1 MSPTVPNK
9 RANAIAEKGEP
20 GAVRNSPF
28 ATFPFSVKE
37 NRELQRAVDQ
47 KLSDLAGKL

>member
-20 GAVRNSPF
+20 DAVRNSPF
-28 ATFPFSVKE
+28 ASFPFGGNENKE
-37 NRELQRAVDQ
+37 QRPVVEQ

>member
-28 ATFPFSVKE
+28 ATFPFGGNGNHE
-37 NRELQRAVDQ
+37 RRRAVEQ